1 MYCNFILQQCGGV
14 NIPLEIMMNDGMLT
28 DFFIKTNLKILFIMF
43 IDG

>member
-1 MYCNFILQQCGGV
+1 
-14 NIPLEIMMNDGMLT
+14 MMNDGMLT